1 MITLLRWG
9 PRGDRTPCAT
19 MCRTCLCNA
28 NGGMNHG
35 HNVRECPITIPGDQ
49 VVAGS
54 NPVSPTTNTLP
65 TSAGRG
71 VLVEE
76 ARGDP
81 NRAGRNLKLAPSAP
95 CTQHRARP
103 GPPLGQVDLGCSVTA
118 HVSLGGRCAEVSPGS
133 GRPRTPPV
141 PGARAPWAKV
151 SARRGTE
158 FGVRADLLPAGSA
171 DSNTAH
177 RRARTPEP
185 GVLDNDLGGRSAVR
199 LTKGGRRSIGALISR
214 APD

>member
-35 HNVRECPITIPGDQ
+35 HNVRECPITIPGGQ

-103 GPPLGQVDLGCSVTA
+103 GPPLGQVDLV
-118 HVSLGGRCAEVSPGS
+118 VLGDRARVARWAVRRGLPGEWSATDATRARCAGTLGEGVRAPRDRVRGARRPVT
-133 GRPRTPPV
+133 GRKRGLEYRTPP
-141 PGARAPWAKV
+141 GAHAGTGR
-151 SARRGTE
+151 ARR
-158 FGVRADLLPAGSA
+158 
-171 DSNTAH
+171 
-177 RRARTPEP
+177 
-185 GVLDNDLGGRSAVR
+185 RSREAVR
-199 LTKGGRRSIGALISR
+199 L
-214 APD
+214 